1 MPVIRLTER
10 RFVLLLL
17 APAGCFLAVFVAYPL
32 LLLLRNS
39 FYEVSLYALNDGV
52 FVGWD
57 NFVKA
62 LGSSRVR
69 ESAARTLNYTVIA
82 LSAEFVLGFG
92 AALLFNALG
101 KRSELLRTI
110 FAFPLMIPPIVA
122 GLLWRFMLIDNIGI
136 VNHILET
143 LGIIGDASDI
153 SWLGDRD
160 LVLFSVALPNIWLT
174 TSFVALVLYTGL
186 QNVPAEL
193 IEAAKIDGAGNWQRF
208 RRVTV
213 PLLRPVIAVVLILR
227 GIDAARAFD
236 MIWIQTEGG
245 PRFASEILSIHIYRA
260 MIRYGNVGEASA
272 IATLFMLGM
281 VLASALAFAVIW
293 GRGTSQS

>member
-1 MPVIRLTER
+1 MPVIRLTDR

-69 ESAARTLNYTVIA
+69 ESAARTLNYTLIA

-92 AALLFNALG
+92 AALLFHALG
-101 KRSELLRTI
+101 KRSEVLRTI

-122 GLLWRFMLIDNIGI
+122 GLLWRFMLIDNFGI

>member
-1 MPVIRLTER
+1 MTDR
-10 RFVLLLL
+10 RFVAILIL
-17 APAGCFLAVFVAYPL
+17 PAGLFLTAFVAYPL
-32 LLLLRNS
+32 FLLLRDS
-39 FYEVSLYALNDGV
+39 FFEVSIYAPTEGL
-52 FVGWD
+52 FVGLD
-57 NFVKA
+57 NYVKA
-62 LGSSRVR
+62 LTSSRVL
-69 ESAARTLNYTVIA
+69 ESAQRTLTYTLIA
-82 LSAEFVLGFG
+82 LSAEFALGFG
-92 AALLFNALG
+92 AALLFNAMG

-136 VNHILET
+136 VNHLLET
-143 LGIIGDASDI
+143 FGVIADSSDI

-186 QNVPAEL
+186 QNIPAEL
-193 IEAAKIDGAGNWQRF
+193 IEAAKIDGASAWQRF
-208 RRVTV
+208 WRVSL
-213 PLLRPVIAVVLILR
+213 PLLRPVIAVVLIIR

-245 PRFASEILSIHIYRA
+245 PRFASEILSIHIYRN

-272 IATLFMLGM
+272 IATLFMFSM
-281 VLASALAFAVIW
+281 VIISAIVFFLIW

>member
-57 NFVKA
+57 NFAKA

-69 ESAARTLNYTVIA
+69 ESAARTLNYTLIA

-160 LVLFSVALPNIWLT
+160 LVLLSVALPNIWLT

-186 QNVPAEL
+186 QNIPAEL
-193 IEAAKIDGAGNWQRF
+193 IEAAKIDGASNWQRF

-281 VLASALAFAVIW
+281 VLASALAFYVIW

>member
-1 MPVIRLTER
+1 MRLTDR
-10 RFVLLLL
+10 SFVLALLL
-17 APAGCFLAVFVAYPL
+17 PATLFLLAFVGYPL
-32 LLLLRNS
+32 FLLIRDS
-39 FYEVSLYALNDGV
+39 FHHVSIYALSEGV

-57 NFVKA
+57 NYAKA
-62 LGSSRVR
+62 LSSARVL
-69 ESAARTLNYTVIA
+69 ESAGRTLNYTLMA

-92 AALLFNALG
+92 AALIFNAMG
-101 KRSELLRTI
+101 PRSEILRTI

-136 VNHILET
+136 VNHILEF
-143 LGIIGDASDI
+143 LGIIADSSDI

-160 LVLFSVALPNIWLT
+160 IVLFSVALPNIWLT

-186 QNVPAEL
+186 QNIPAEL
-193 IEAAKIDGAGNWQRF
+193 VEAARIDGASALQRF
-208 RRVTV
+208 RNIAL
-213 PLLRPVIAVVLILR
+213 PLLRPVIAVVLIIR

-245 PRFASEILSIHIYRA
+245 PRFASEILSIHIYRT
-260 MIRYGNVGEASA
+260 MIRYGHVGEASA
-272 IATLFMLGM
+272 IAVLFMVGM
-281 VLASALAFAVIW
+281 LLISAFVFFVIW

>member
-1 MPVIRLTER
+1 MKLTDR
-10 RFVLLLL
+10 SFVLILLL
-17 APAGCFLAVFVAYPL
+17 PATLFLAGFVGYPL
-32 LLLLRNS
+32 FLLIRDS
-39 FYEVSLYALNDGV
+39 FHEVSIYALGEGA

-57 NFVKA
+57 NYAKA
-62 LGSSRVR
+62 LSSARVLD
-69 ESAARTLNYTVIA
+69 SARRTFNYTIMA

-92 AALLFNALG
+92 AALLFNAMG
-101 KRSELLRTI
+101 RRSEILRTI

-136 VNHILET
+136 VNHILEQ
-143 LGIIGDASDI
+143 LGIIADSSDI

-160 LVLFSVALPNIWLT
+160 IVLFSVALPNIWLT

-186 QNVPAEL
+186 QNIPAEL
-193 IEAAKIDGAGNWQRF
+193 VEAARIDGASALQRF

-245 PRFASEILSIHIYRA
+245 PRFASEILSIHIYRT

-272 IATLFMLGM
+272 IAALFMLAM
-281 VLASALAFAVIW
+281 LLISAAVFFLIW
-293 GRGTSQS
+293 GRGTTQS

>member
-1 MPVIRLTER
+1 MRLTDR
-10 RFVLLLL
+10 GFVLILLL
-17 APAGCFLAVFVAYPL
+17 PATLFLAAFVGYPL
-32 LLLLRNS
+32 FLLLRDS
-39 FYEVSLYALNDGV
+39 FHEVSIYAPSEGV
-52 FVGWD
+52 FVGFD
-57 NFVKA
+57 NYAKA
-62 LGSSRVR
+62 LSSPRVR
-69 ESAARTLNYTVIA
+69 DSAQRTLNYTLMA

-92 AALLFNALG
+92 AALLFNAMG
-101 KRSELLRTI
+101 KRSEILRTI

-143 LGIIGDASDI
+143 LGIIADASDI

-160 LVLFSVALPNIWLT
+160 IVLFSVALPNIWLT

-186 QNVPAEL
+186 QNIPAEL
-193 IEAAKIDGAGNWQRF
+193 IEAAKIDGATAWQRF

-213 PLLRPVIAVVLILR
+213 PLLRPIIAVVLIIR

-245 PRFASEILSIHIYRA
+245 PRFASEILSIHIYRT
-260 MIRYGNVGEASA
+260 MIRYGKVGDASA
-272 IATLFMLGM
+272 IAVLFMIGM
-281 VLASALAFAVIW
+281 LVISAAVFVLIW
-293 GRGTSQS
+293 GRGTSQ

>member
-1 MPVIRLTER
+1 MTMTDR
-10 RFVLLLL
+10 RFVAVLLL
-17 APAGCFLAVFVAYPL
+17 PAGLFLTAFVAYPL
-32 LLLLRNS
+32 FLLLRDS
-39 FYEVSLYALNDGV
+39 FYEVSIYAPTEGV
-52 FVGWD
+52 FVGLD
-57 NFVKA
+57 NYAKA
-62 LGSSRVR
+62 LTSSRVL
-69 ESAARTLNYTVIA
+69 ESAQRTLNYTLIA

-92 AALLFNALG
+92 AALLFDALG
-101 KRSELLRTI
+101 KRSEVLRTI

-136 VNHILET
+136 VNHLLET
-143 LGIIGDASDI
+143 FGFIADSSDI

-186 QNVPAEL
+186 QNIPAEL
-193 IEAAKIDGAGNWQRF
+193 IEAAKIDGASAWQRF
-208 RRVTV
+208 RRVSV
-213 PLLRPVIAVVLILR
+213 PLLRPVIAVVLIIR

-245 PRFASEILSIHIYRA
+245 PRFASEILSIHIYRN

-272 IATLFMLGM
+272 IATLFMFSM
-281 VLASALAFAVIW
+281 VIISAIVFFSIW

>member
-1 MPVIRLTER
+1 MIKLTDR

-17 APAGCFLAVFVAYPL
+17 APAGCFLVIFVAYPL

-52 FVGWD
+52 YVGWD

-62 LGSSRVR
+62 LSSPRVR
-69 ESAARTLNYTVIA
+69 ESAGRTLNYTLIA

-101 KRSELLRTI
+101 KRSEILRTI

-186 QNVPAEL
+186 QNIPAEL
-193 IEAAKIDGAGNWQRF
+193 IEAAKIDGANNWQRF
-208 RRVTV
+208 HRVTV

-281 VLASALAFAVIW
+281 VLASALAFYVIW
-293 GRGTSQS
+293 GRGSSQS